1 MAAGTGAV
9 LAGGLVFGGDPAVS
23 EPAPSA
29 AQDRRIFQ
37 FALLL
42 EQVQAAFYAEALK
55 RGALHGDLL
64 EFAQV
69 VGAHERAHVQFLRK
83 VLGPA
88 AGPAPSFHFGEATG
102 DAQRFGAAAHQ
113 LENLGVG
120 AYNGQGAKLTAP
132 AMERA
137 AEIVSVEGRH
147 AGWIGAILGEPPA
160 PRAADPGLDASAV
173 TAQLKAT
180 GFIG

>member
-1 MAAGTGAV
+1 MPGSANHERPSCGWP
-9 LAGGLVFGGDPAVS
+9 PARVPCL
-23 EPAPSA
+23 PADSSS
-29 AQDRRIFQ
+29 
-37 FALLL
+37 
-42 EQVQAAFYAEALK
+42 AAFYADALK

-113 LENLGVG
+113 LENLGVS

-132 AMERA
+132 AMEHA
-137 AEIVSVEGRH
+137 AEIVSVECRH
-147 AGWIGAILGEPPA
+147 AGWIGAI
-160 PRAADPGLDASAV
+160 
-173 TAQLKAT
+173 
-180 GFIG
+180 